1 MKVDETNKSKWYFG
15 GIATTSAIL
24 MTHPIDR
31 LKFLYQGHCGKP
43 SIRSA
48 FKILRKDGI
57 YNGIS
62 ASLLRQLT
70 YSTTRFGTY
79 EYLKNN
85 FWVEGSFRDKILSAG
100 ISGILGGIIG
110 TPIDVINLKMKGDMF
125 LPPEQKRK

>member
-1 MKVDETNKSKWYFG
+1 MKVDETKKSKWYFG

-31 LKFLYQGHCGKP
+31 LKFLYQGHCGNLKMK
-43 SIRSA
+43 SA
-48 FKILRKDGI
+48 FEILRKDGI

-85 FWVEGSFRDKILSAG
+85 FWVKGSFREKILSAG
-100 ISGILGGIIG
+100 ISGILGGLIG
-110 TPIDVINLKMKGDMF
+110 TPIDFVNFKMQGDMF
-125 LPPEQKRK
+125 LPSEQKRK